1 MNDTARKIDL
11 SVVIVY
17 TNVAQLDEAVS
28 YIEKQSI
35 YPSVETVLLDNREN
49 RFTSAASA
57 LNYGAEQAHG
67 EVVVFMHQDV
77 YLWDERTLEKY
88 YNFLIDKPNAIAGL
102 AGVAKADGIIYYD
115 ICETKDGTY
124 HKYSTKGEI
133 MPALSVDEC
142 MFAMKRSLWEKLK
155 FDEVTCNNWHF
166 YGADICFHNLTNG
179 GENYIYSADGCHE
192 STGNAFNS
200 SFRKTLKAIVLKYKG
215 KLPRIQTTC
224 VNIKCSMPAYR
235 VYCCKSYIMQMK
247 RRIFG

>member
-17 TNVAQLDEAVS
+17 TNVAQLNEAVS

-57 LNYGAEQAHG
+57 LNYGAEQARG

-115 ICETKDGTY
+115 ICETKAGTY

-155 FDEVTCNNWHF
+155 SLV
-166 YGADICFHNLTNG
+166 I
-179 GENYIYSADGCHE
+179 
-192 STGNAFNS
+192 TGIFTA
-200 SFRKTLKAIVLKYKG
+200 
-215 KLPRIQTTC
+215 
-224 VNIKCSMPAYR
+224 
-235 VYCCKSYIMQMK
+235 
-247 RRIFG
+247 RIFAFTILRTAAKTIFILRTAVTNPPATLSIRRSEKL

>member
-17 TNVAQLDEAVS
+17 TNVAQLNEAVS

-57 LNYGAEQAHG
+57 LNYGAEQARG

-77 YLWDERTLEKY
+77 YLWDARTLEKY

-115 ICETKDGTY
+115 ICETKAGTY

-200 SFRKTLKAIVLKYKG
+200 SFRKALKAIVLKYKG

-247 RRIFG
+247 RRIFW

>member
-17 TNVAQLDEAVS
+17 TNVAQLNEAVS

-57 LNYGAEQAHG
+57 LNYGAEQARG

-77 YLWDERTLEKY
+77 YHRDERTLEKY
-88 YNFLIDKPNAIAGL
+88 YNFLIDKPKAIAGL
-102 AGVAKADGIIYYD
+102 AGVAKADGITYYD
-115 ICETKDGTY
+115 IYETKAGAY
-124 HKYSTKGEI
+124 RGYSTKGEI

-166 YGADICFHNLTNG
+166 YGADICFNNITNG

>member
-17 TNVAQLDEAVS
+17 TNVAQLNEAVS

-57 LNYGAEQAHG
+57 LN
-67 EVVVFMHQDV
+67 
-77 YLWDERTLEKY
+77 
-88 YNFLIDKPNAIAGL
+88 
-102 AGVAKADGIIYYD
+102 
-115 ICETKDGTY
+115 
-124 HKYSTKGEI
+124 
-133 MPALSVDEC
+133 
-142 MFAMKRSLWEKLK
+142 
-155 FDEVTCNNWHF
+155 